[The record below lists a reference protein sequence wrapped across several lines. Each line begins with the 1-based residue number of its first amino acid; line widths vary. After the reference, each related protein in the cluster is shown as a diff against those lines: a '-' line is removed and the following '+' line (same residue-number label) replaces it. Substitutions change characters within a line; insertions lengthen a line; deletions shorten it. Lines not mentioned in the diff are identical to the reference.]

1 MLSDMCHATH
11 GNAFLDATK
20 SLELAELAWAIAVG
34 AASEQDGVRLGGV
47 LRPGGALVIKVL
59 QGGDIQDFAK
69 ALRQDFTKVA
79 FHRPKATRSESK
91 EVYVLGL
98 GKKSGD
104 ISVTAR

>member
-1 MLSDMCHATH
+1 MCHATH